1 MSHSAVR
8 RTASDRG
15 IDMGYGNP
23 VYQSAGDDPQVDD
36 PVYKEID
43 VSRLRT
49 GNDLPLENNTDYF
62 ALSDV
67 HQNDYERP
75 EFTYSEAWKIRKRIV
90 F

>member
-1 MSHSAVR
+1 MR

-23 VYQSAGDDPQVDD
+23 VFEFARDDPQVDD

-49 GNDLPLENNTDYF
+49 SNDLPLENNTDYF

-67 HQNDYERP
+67 HQSDYERP

>member
-1 MSHSAVR
+1 MR

-23 VYQSAGDDPQVDD
+23 VFEFARDDPQVDD

-67 HQNDYERP
+67 LKTITKDLNSLTPRHERSGK
-75 EFTYSEAWKIRKRIV
+75 E
-90 F
+90 

>member
-1 MSHSAVR
+1 MSHNAVR
-8 RTASDRG
+8 RTASDRA

-23 VYQSAGDDPQVDD
+23 VYQSAGDDPRVDE
-36 PVYKEID
+36 PVYMEID

-49 GNDLPLENNTDYF
+49 CNDLPLENNTDYF

-67 HQNDYERP
+67 HQNDYERL
-75 EFTYSEAWKIRKRIV
+75 EFTYSEAWKIRRRIA